1 MQERTRNALKDN
13 KIYKSE
19 KKELDKLAEEVNLS
33 DEDIGI
39 LRALINQLRINQQIQ

>member
-1 MQERTRNALKDN
+1 MQERTRNALNDN

-33 DEDIGI
+33 DEDILTIESFYKSGK
-39 LRALINQLRINQQIQ
+39 N